1 MHSDLM
7 KKALALLLGQAIL
20 FGTPVVLLAQRGQ
33 QLVSISNYF
42 DAANGTP
49 VEQLVQTALARNAE
63 LLAARQ
69 RITEAQGLLR
79 QSGFR
84 ANPSIDASVGNGRIL
99 GSPGEREISLGYNH
113 VFELGNKRE
122 RRVEVSEIGV
132 QLAQFEVA
140 DRERL
145 LRAELRSGYAEALAA
160 VRSLEIVD
168 QQIQLN
174 QETFRVTGARVQQG
188 EAPPLDQSLIQ
199 VEVGR
204 LQSDRILFENQLQRA
219 IFALKPLVG
228 INIDE
233 TLRLTGDLRVQPVAA
248 SLSEALAKALSER
261 PDLQVARIEEKLRDA
276 ETRSAR
282 AEAVP
287 NVIASARY
295 SHTNS
300 AFDQLGLTSNGATAP
315 IRDADNILTAGV
327 SIVLPLRNR
336 NQGLIQAAI
345 ARTDAAKLR
354 RQFVEQVITQ
364 EVRSAYSRYEATQ
377 RALTVFDQSVLTRS
391 ADNVR
396 IIQAAFNAGELRL
409 FDVINEQ
416 RRLTDTQRAYTDVL
430 RQYYIAVVELERAVG
445 APLQ

>member
-1 MHSDLM
+1 MNSDLM
-7 KKALALLLGQAIL
+7 KRAIALLLVPAIVLGTQAVL
-20 FGTPVVLLAQRGQ
+20 FAQQAERQ
-33 QLVSISNYF
+33 PPISNYF
-42 DAANGTP
+42 DAANGTR
-49 VEQLVQTALARNAE
+49 VEQLVQTALARNAD
-63 LLAARQ
+63 LLAVRQ

-84 ANPSIDASVGNGRIL
+84 TNPSIDASVGNGRIL
-99 GSPGEREISLGYNH
+99 GSAGEREISFGYNH
-113 VFELGNKRE
+113 VFELGGKRE

-132 QLAQFEVA
+132 KLAQFEVA

-145 LRAELRSGYAEALAA
+145 LKAELRSGYAEALAA

-168 QQIQLN
+168 QQLQLN

-233 TLRLTGDLRVQPVAA
+233 PLRLTGDLRVQPVLA
-248 SLSEALAKALSER
+248 SQSEALAKALSER
-261 PDLQVARIEEKLRDA
+261 PDLQAARIEEKLRDA
-276 ETRSAR
+276 ETRSTR

-287 NVIASARY
+287 NLIASGRY
-295 SHTNS
+295 THTNS
-300 AFDQLGLTSNGATAP
+300 AFDQLGLTTSGATTP
-315 IRDADNILTAGV
+315 LRDADNILTGGI
-327 SIVLPLRNR
+327 SIILPFRNR

-345 ARTDAAKLR
+345 ARTDAARLR
-354 RQFVEQVITQ
+354 RQFVEQVIAQ

-377 RALTVFDQSVLTRS
+377 RALIVFDQSVLNRS

>member
-1 MHSDLM
+1 MHSDLS
-7 KKALALLLGQAIL
+7 KKAFALLLTQAIL
-20 FGTPVVLLAQRGQ
+20 FGTQGVLFAQQGQ
-33 QLVSISNYF
+33 QQAPISNYF
-42 DAANGTP
+42 DTANGTS
-49 VEQLVQTALARNAE
+49 VEQLVRTALARNAE
-63 LLAARQ
+63 LLAGRQ

-84 ANPSIDASVGNGRIL
+84 TNPSIDVSVGNGRIL
-99 GSPGEREISLGYNH
+99 GSPGERDVSLGYSH
-113 VFELGNKRE
+113 VFELGGKRE

-145 LRAELRSGYAEALAA
+145 LRAELQSGYAEALAA

-168 QQIQLN
+168 QQLQLN
-174 QETFRVTGARVQQG
+174 QETLRVTGARVQQG

-219 IFALKPLVG
+219 ILALKPLVG
-228 INIDE
+228 MNVDE
-233 TLRLTGDLRVQPVAA
+233 PVRLTGDLRVQPVAA
-248 SLSEALAKALSER
+248 SLSETLAKALSER
-261 PDLQVARIEEKLRDA
+261 PDLQAARIEEKLRDA

-287 NVIASARY
+287 NVIASGRY

-300 AFDQLGLTSNGATAP
+300 AFDQLGLTTSGATTP
-315 IRDADNILTAGV
+315 LRDADNILTGGI

-345 ARTDAAKLR
+345 ARTDAARLH

-364 EVRSAYSRYEATQ
+364 EVRSAYGRYQATQ
-377 RALTVFDQSVLTRS
+377 RALVVFDQSVLNRS

>member
-1 MHSDLM
+1 MHSFIER
-7 KKALALLLGQAIL
+7 AIALLLVHAIL
-20 FGTPVVLLAQRGQ
+20 VGTQVVLFAQQVERQ
-33 QLVSISNYF
+33 PLISNYF

-49 VEQLVQTALARNAE
+49 VEQLVQTALVRNAG

-69 RITEAQGLLR
+69 RIAEALGLLR

-84 ANPSIDASVGNGRIL
+84 TNPSIDASVGNGRIL
-99 GSPGEREISLGYNH
+99 GSAGEREISLGYNH
-113 VFELGNKRE
+113 VFELGGKRE

-168 QQIQLN
+168 QQLQLN

-188 EAPPLDQSLIQ
+188 EAPPLDQGLIQ

-233 TLRLTGDLRVQPVAA
+233 PLRLTGDLRMQPVVA
-248 SLSEALAKALSER
+248 SPSEALAKALSVR
-261 PDLQVARIEEKLRDA
+261 PDLQAARIEEKLRDA
-276 ETRSAR
+276 ETRSTR

-287 NVIASARY
+287 NLVASGRY
-295 SHTNS
+295 THTNS
-300 AFDQLGLTSNGATAP
+300 AFDQLGLTTSGATTP
-315 IRDADNILTAGV
+315 LRDTDNILTGGI
-327 SIVLPLRNR
+327 SITLPFRNR

-345 ARTDAAKLR
+345 ARTDAARLR

-364 EVRSAYSRYEATQ
+364 EVRSAYSRYEATR
-377 RALTVFDQSVLTRS
+377 RALTVFDQSILNRS

>member
-1 MHSDLM
+1 MHLDLL
-7 KKALALLLGQAIL
+7 KKAFALLLTQAIL
-20 FGTPVVLLAQRGQ
+20 FETHAVLFAQQGQ
-33 QLVSISNYF
+33 QQAPISNYF
-42 DAANGTP
+42 DAANGSS
-49 VEQLVQTALARNAE
+49 VEQLVRTALARNAE

-84 ANPSIDASVGNGRIL
+84 TNPSIDASVGNGRIL
-99 GSPGEREISLGYNH
+99 GSPGERDVSLGYSH
-113 VFELGNKRE
+113 VFELGGKRE
-122 RRVEVSEIGV
+122 RRIEVSEIGV

-174 QETFRVTGARVQQG
+174 QETLRVTGARVQQG

-219 IFALKPLVG
+219 ILALKPLVG

-233 TLRLTGDLRVQPVAA
+233 PLRLTGDLRVQPVAA
-248 SLSEALAKALSER
+248 SLSETLAKALSER
-261 PDLQVARIEEKLRDA
+261 PDLQAARTEEKLRDA

-287 NVIASARY
+287 NVIASGRY

-300 AFDQLGLTSNGATAP
+300 AFDQLGLTTSGATAP
-315 IRDADNILTAGV
+315 LRDADNILTGGI

-345 ARTDAAKLR
+345 ARTDAARLR

-364 EVRSAYSRYEATQ
+364 EVRSAYGRYEATQ
-377 RALTVFDQSVLTRS
+377 RALAVFDQSILNRS

>member
-1 MHSDLM
+1 MHSFM
-7 KKALALLLGQAIL
+7 KRSIALLLVYAIL
-20 FGTPVVLLAQRGQ
+20 LGTPAVLFAQQAEQ
-33 QLVSISNYF
+33 QPPISNYF
-42 DAANGTP
+42 DAANGTR

-84 ANPSIDASVGNGRIL
+84 TNPSIDASIGNGRIL
-99 GSPGEREISLGYNH
+99 GSAGEREISLGYNH
-113 VFELGNKRE
+113 VFELGGKRE

-168 QQIQLN
+168 QQLQLN

-188 EAPPLDQSLIQ
+188 EAPPLDQGLIQ

-204 LQSDRILFENQLQRA
+204 LQSDRILFENQLQRT

-233 TLRLTGDLRVQPVAA
+233 PLRLTGDLRVQPVVA
-248 SLSEALAKALSER
+248 SQSEALAKALSER
-261 PDLQVARIEEKLRDA
+261 PDLQAARIEEKLRDA
-276 ETRSAR
+276 ETRSTR

-287 NVIASARY
+287 NLIASGRY
-295 SHTNS
+295 THTNS
-300 AFDQLGLTSNGATAP
+300 AFDQLGLTTSGATTP
-315 IRDADNILTAGV
+315 LRDADNILTGGI
-327 SIVLPLRNR
+327 SITLPFRNR

-345 ARTDAAKLR
+345 ARTDAARLR

-364 EVRSAYSRYEATQ
+364 EIRSAYSRYEATRQ
-377 RALTVFDQSVLTRS
+377 ALTVFDQSVLNRS

>member
-1 MHSDLM
+1 MHSFI
-7 KKALALLLGQAIL
+7 KRALALILVPAIL
-20 FGTPVVLLAQRGQ
+20 VGTQVVLFAQQVEQ
-33 QLVSISNYF
+33 QPPISNYF
-42 DAANGTP
+42 DSANGTP

-69 RITEAQGLLR
+69 RITEAQGFLR

-84 ANPSIDASVGNGRIL
+84 INPSIDASVGNGRIL
-99 GSPGEREISLGYNH
+99 GSAGEREISLGYNH
-113 VFELGNKRE
+113 VFELGGKRE

-132 QLAQFEVA
+132 RLAQFEVA

-168 QQIQLN
+168 QQLQLN

-199 VEVGR
+199 VELGR

-233 TLRLTGDLRVQPVAA
+233 PLRLTGDLRVQPVRAG
-248 SLSEALAKALSER
+248 LSEALAKALLER
-261 PDLQVARIEEKLRDA
+261 PDLQAARIEETLRDA
-276 ETRSAR
+276 ETRSTR

-287 NVIASARY
+287 NLIASGRY
-295 SHTNS
+295 THTNS
-300 AFDQLGLTSNGATAP
+300 AFDQLGLTTSGATVP
-315 IRDADNILTAGV
+315 LRDADNILTGGI
-327 SIVLPLRNR
+327 SITLPFRNR

-364 EVRSAYSRYEATQ
+364 EVRSAYSRYEATRQ
-377 RALTVFDQSVLTRS
+377 ALAVFDQSVLNRS

>member
-1 MHSDLM
+1 MNSDLM
-7 KKALALLLGQAIL
+7 KRAIALLLVPAIL
-20 FGTPVVLLAQRGQ
+20 LGTQAVLFAQQAERQ
-33 QLVSISNYF
+33 PPISNYF
-42 DAANGTP
+42 DAANGTR

-84 ANPSIDASVGNGRIL
+84 TNPSIDASVGNGRVL
-99 GSPGEREISLGYNH
+99 GSAGEREISLGYNH
-113 VFELGNKRE
+113 VFELGGKRE

-145 LRAELRSGYAEALAA
+145 LRAELQSGYAEALAA

-168 QQIQLN
+168 QQLQLN

-219 IFALKPLVG
+219 IFALKPLAG

-233 TLRLTGDLRVQPVAA
+233 PLRLTGDLRVQPILA
-248 SLSEALAKALSER
+248 SQSEALAKALSER
-261 PDLQVARIEEKLRDA
+261 PDLQAVRIEEKLRDA
-276 ETRSAR
+276 ETRSTR

-287 NVIASARY
+287 NLIASGRY
-295 SHTNS
+295 THTNS
-300 AFDQLGLTSNGATAP
+300 AFDQLGLTTSGATTP
-315 IRDADNILTAGV
+315 LRDADNILTGGI
-327 SIVLPLRNR
+327 SIILPFRNR

-354 RQFVEQVITQ
+354 RRFVEQVITQ

-377 RALTVFDQSVLTRS
+377 RALTVFDQSVLNKS

>member
-1 MHSDLM
+1 MHSDLL
-7 KKALALLLGQAIL
+7 KKASALLLVQAIL
-20 FGTPVVLLAQRGQ
+20 FGTHAVLFAQQGQELAP
-33 QLVSISNYF
+33 ISNYF
-42 DAANGTP
+42 DAANGTR

-84 ANPSIDASVGNGRIL
+84 TNPSIDASVGNGRIL
-99 GSPGEREISLGYNH
+99 GSAGEREISLGYNH
-113 VFELGNKRE
+113 VFELGGKRE

-132 QLAQFEVA
+132 QLARFEVA

-168 QQIQLN
+168 QQLQLN
-174 QETFRVTGARVQQG
+174 QETLRVTGARVQQG

-233 TLRLTGDLRVQPVAA
+233 PLRLTGDLRVQPVVA
-248 SLSEALAKALSER
+248 SQSEALAKALSER
-261 PDLQVARIEEKLRDA
+261 PDLQAARIEEKLRDA
-276 ETRSAR
+276 ETRSTR

-287 NVIASARY
+287 NLVASGRY
-295 SHTNS
+295 TSTNS
-300 AFDQLGLTSNGATAP
+300 AFDQLGLTGTGATTP
-315 IRDADNILTAGV
+315 IRDHDNILTAGV

-345 ARTDAAKLR
+345 AKTDAARLR
-354 RQFVEQVITQ
+354 RQFIEQVVTQ
-364 EVRSAYSRYEATQ
+364 EVRSAYSRYEAAQ
-377 RALTVFDQSVLTRS
+377 RALVVFDQNILNRS

-430 RQYYIAVVELERAVG
+430 RQYYVSVVELERAVG

>member
-1 MHSDLM
+1 MHFFM
-7 KKALALLLGQAIL
+7 KRAFALFLVHAIL
-20 FGTPVVLLAQRGQ
+20 VGTQVVLFAQQAERRPP
-33 QLVSISNYF
+33 ISNYF
-42 DAANGTP
+42 DAVDGSP

-84 ANPSIDASVGNGRIL
+84 TNPSIDASVGNGRIL
-99 GSPGEREISLGYNH
+99 GSAGEREISLGYNH
-113 VFELGNKRE
+113 VFELGGKRE

-132 QLAQFEVA
+132 QLARFEVA

-168 QQIQLN
+168 QQLQLN

-233 TLRLTGDLRVQPVAA
+233 PLRLTGDLRVQPLVANQ
-248 SLSEALAKALSER
+248 SEALAKALSER
-261 PDLQVARIEEKLRDA
+261 PDLQAARIEEKLRDA
-276 ETRSAR
+276 ETRSTR

-287 NVIASARY
+287 NLIASGRY
-295 SHTNS
+295 THTNS
-300 AFDQLGLTSNGATAP
+300 AFDQLGLTTSGATVP
-315 IRDADNILTAGV
+315 LRDADNILTGGI
-327 SIVLPLRNR
+327 SIILPFRNR

-345 ARTDAAKLR
+345 ARTDAARLR

-364 EVRSAYSRYEATQ
+364 EVRSAYSRYEATSQ
-377 RALTVFDQSVLTRS
+377 ALTVFDQNVLSRS